1 MTRPSRITVNGGDNS
16 WEAQLNTNLQQ
27 LYDRPLPLFVH
38 AGDLASLEAARP
50 AAQFDQ
56 CLAWVDYDGDATP
69 GKHPAFSNGTAW
81 KLLSDWEVNRRVFR
95 STGSS
100 GNILI
105 TDDVVISTGASNITL
120 TLPAITNA
128 NEGRIVRAKRQ
139 GSGTYTLDTTGADTI
154 DGAADFALGNVDDS
168 FEFVSDGTSEWLV
181 FSGSG
186 AGGSAFL
193 GLADTPGSY
202 AGQALELARV
212 NAAEDALEFVP
223 HLFASIGDTPANF
236 SGSAGLLVRV
246 NTAENAL
253 EYVAPAGGIAGNTIF
268 AIAIGTET
276 DVITTGTAKVTF
288 RMPGTFSLDAVRCSL
303 TTASATGTVTV
314 DINVAGSTILTT
326 KLTIDATEE
335 TSQTAATPHVQTSD
349 PVAIGDD
356 AEITIDIDD
365 AGSSADAT
373 GLKVYFEGQAN
384 PADFLDLGDSPST
397 YASGDALKLVRV
409 NAAEDAVEFS
419 SSAVLSEL
427 IVLPPSGTTGI
438 TTTVHADDT
447 DDWAM
452 RIQSL
457 HASYT
462 GPHLIIRAARV
473 ANSAFKFI
481 ECLSEDTTEQF
492 SVRGD
497 GLITAR
503 EGISC
508 TPGGSIIGVDIA
520 GGSGNNNVLLLTDLA
535 NTTYT
540 GTVELL
546 RVDRTG
552 STAFNF
558 LSTQSDVGTTPNNR
572 HILRGD
578 GAIFSDVAAATPADY
593 SEMFECVEPR
603 GYPMGFAVQLADGAD
618 ATKVEP
624 ATDVDEIV
632 GFTSANPGIIADMA
646 WNHWHKKYER
656 TEFGAYAKDADGERT
671 LNPAWDPELEYVSR
685 EDRDEWMAIGMLGK
699 IWVRSE
705 DQGVLPGQ
713 RVTLSDRGI
722 LRLLTAQEKTDKRRS
737 WRVLEVG
744 EWNARS
750 SILPIRILFN

>member
-1 MTRPSRITVNGGDNS
+1 MARPTRITVNSGDNS

-69 GKHPAFSNGTAW
+69 GKMMAFSNGTEW
-81 KLLSDWEVNRRVFR
+81 RLLSDWEANRRVFR
-95 STGSS
+95 STGSG
-100 GNILI
+100 GNILD
-105 TDDVVISTGASNITL
+105 TDDVVISTGAGNITL

-139 GSGTYTLDTTGADTI
+139 GSGTFTLDTTGADTI
-154 DGAADFALGNVDDS
+154 DGAADFSLGNVDDS
-168 FEFVSDGTSEWLV
+168 FEFVSDGNNQWLV

-186 AGGSAFL
+186 AGGSAWL
-193 GLADTPGSY
+193 GLADTPGSF
-202 AGQALELARV
+202 ASQGLELVRV

-236 SGSAGLLVRV
+236 SGAAGLLVAV

-253 EYVAPAGGIAGNTIF
+253 EYVAPPGGIAGNTIF
-268 AIAIGTET
+268 AIAIGNET

-314 DINVAGSTILTT
+314 DINVAGSTILST

-335 TSQTAATPHVQTSD
+335 TSQTAATPHVQTAD
-349 PVAIGDD
+349 PVAIADD

-384 PADFLDLGDSPST
+384 PADFLDLGDSPSS
-397 YASGDALKLVRV
+397 YAAGDALKYVRV
-409 NAAEDAVEFS
+409 NAAENAVEFTGLGIFE
-419 SSAVLSEL
+419 SSADVN
-427 IVLPPSGTTGI
+427 VAKVTGT
-438 TTTVHADDT
+438 HATLTATLLEMFAD
-447 DDWAM
+447 
-452 RIQSL
+452 
-457 HASYT
+457 
-462 GPHLIIRAARV
+462 RV
-473 ANSAFKFI
+473 ASSAYHFVTCDANSV
-481 ECLSEDTTEQF
+481 EQF

-497 GLITAR
+497 GFVSVA
-503 EGISC
+503 EGIIVRPSG
-508 TPGGSIIGVDIA
+508 TVA
-520 GGSGNNNVLLLTDLA
+520 GLNIEQPSGNGSVALNLSNA
-535 NTTYT
+535 NTSYAGSLFISDTQ
-540 GTVELL
+540 
-546 RVDRTG
+546 RTG
-552 STAFNF
+552 SSAFNF
-558 LSTQSDVGTTPNNR
+558 LITRSDGATSFNSR

-593 SEMFECVEPR
+593 SEMFECVNPT
-603 GYPMGFAVQLADGAD
+603 GYPMGRAVQLSSSIPDAD
-618 ATKVEP
+618 KVEL
-624 ATDVDEIV
+624 ASDVDEIV

-646 WNHWHKKYER
+646 WNHWHKKYLR
-656 TEFGAYAKDADGERT
+656 TEFGAYAKDENGERT
-671 LNPAWDPELEYVSR
+671 LNPAWDPDLEYISR

-699 IWVRSE
+699 IWVE
-705 DQGVLPGQ
+705 GDQASILPGS
-713 RVTLSDRGI
+713 RVTLISDGVMRP
-722 LRLLTAQEKTDKRRS
+722 LTAQERTDGRRS

-744 EWNARS
+744 TWNPTGS
-750 SILPIRILFN
+750 YLPIRILFN